1 MEFDVMTR
9 ATTWDHVADLARRT
23 EAAGF
28 SGMLFTEGQQVP
40 WMNIAAAALAAPS
53 LHFST
58 GIAIAFARSPMI
70 TAQLAWELA
79 HNTKGKF
86 RLGLGSQ
93 VKAHI
98 TRRYASTFDKP
109 APQMKDYVQA
119 VKACLSAFRR
129 EGPLQHDG
137 PYYKLSLLTEQWTPS
152 RHEHEDVKVD
162 ISAVGPFMVRV
173 AGEVAD
179 GVHVHPMHSMH
190 YIRHRLLPGLA
201 EGAARA
207 GRDASSIDKI
217 IPVIVAAG
225 DTPEARALPIKEAK
239 TTLAFYGATPNYAFQ
254 FDDLG
259 HTGLRDKLRDCLK
272 AGDSARRYACV
283 ASLWALGV
291 GAVISG
297 HYAGWNLGL
306 LAGGWGGYAL
316 AALLIAVMYLGLV
329 FCIAEM
335 GAALPHTG
343 GAYSFARAS
352 MGPWGGFVTGLC
364 ENVEYVL
371 TPAVVVSCLATYLA
385 ALFDTPMAWLPAYWV
400 AGYAVFVGLNV

>member
-1 MEFDVMTR
+1 MTR
-9 ATTWDHVADLARRT
+9 ATTWDHVATLARRT

-28 SGMLFTEGQQVP
+28 SGMLFTEGHQVP

-58 GIAIAFARSPMI
+58 GIAIAFARSPMVSAEI
-70 TAQLAWELA
+70 AWELA
-79 HNTKGKF
+79 QNTKGKF

-98 TRRYASTFDKP
+98 TRRYASPFDKP

-137 PYYKLSLLTEQWTPS
+137 PYYKLSLLPEQWTPP
-152 RHEHEDVKVD
+152 RHDHEDIKVD
-162 ISAVGPFMVRV
+162 ISAVGPIMVRV

-190 YIRHRLLPGLA
+190 YIRNRLLPGLA

-207 GRDASSIDKI
+207 GRDPAAIDKI

-225 DTPEARALPIKEAK
+225 DTPEERALPIKEAK

-259 HTGLRDKLRDCLK
+259 HHGPARPAARLPQGGRQRAQRGADHRRDPRPVRHR
-272 AGDSARRYACV
+272 G
-283 ASLWALGV
+283 ALGRRRRPHDRALQ
-291 GAVISG
+291 GIASRLVI
-297 HYAGWNLGL
+297 
-306 LAGGWGGYAL
+306 
-316 AALLIAVMYLGLV
+316 
-329 FCIAEM
+329 
-335 GAALPHTG
+335 
-343 GAYSFARAS
+343 
-352 MGPWGGFVTGLC
+352 
-364 ENVEYVL
+364 
-371 TPAVVVSCLATYLA
+371 YLA
-385 ALFDTPMAWLPAYWV
+385 SHWREVDRRSSS
-400 AGYAVFVGLNV
+400 AGAKWRARCARQDNSETCSI